1 MAAKGGESSLYY
13 ADYLQLD
20 RVLGAQRL
28 ESASHGDP
36 AHDEML
42 FIVVHQAYEL
52 WFKQILWDLD
62 SVLDLFNRSRVPE
75 TSIGLAVSRLDR
87 IVEIERLML
96 EQINVLETMT
106 PLDFLDF
113 RDYLIPA
120 SGFQSLQFRQL
131 ETKLGLRIEDRVDDG
146 HGQFRSR
153 LNREDEARLNETVAE
168 PSLFDLIERW
178 LERTPFL
185 EFGPFDFWAAYRTA
199 VGDMLSRDEAH
210 IRDNPTLTQDQKAV
224 QLKGLTATRLHF
236 EALFE
241 ADKHEDLVSAGQR
254 RLSHR
259 AFQAALLINLYR
271 DQPILH
277 LPFRLLTVLM
287 DVDET
292 LTNWRQRHALMAMRM
307 IGTRIGTGGSSG
319 HEYLRRSAE
328 SSRVFSDLFNLTT
341 FLIPRSSLPVLPESV
356 ARKMGFTF
364 DTDAD
369 ARGAG

>member
-1 MAAKGGESSLYY
+1 MKKEPSSSPYY

-20 RVLGAQRL
+20 RILDAQQL
-28 ESASHGDP
+28 ESERQGAP

-42 FIVVHQAYEL
+42 FIIVHQAYEL

-62 SVLDLFNRSRVPE
+62 SVLDLFDRSVVPE
-75 TSIGLAVSRLDR
+75 ASVGLAVSRLSR

-96 EQINVLETMT
+96 EQITVLETMT

-120 SGFQSLQFRQL
+120 SGFQSLQFRIL
-131 ETKLGLRIEDRVDDG
+131 ENRLGLRHDDRVTENG
-146 HGQFRSR
+146 AEFRSR
-153 LNREDEARLNETVAE
+153 LNERDSDRLGIESQR
-168 PSLFDLIERW
+168 PSLFEVVERW

-185 EFGPFDFWAAYRTA
+185 AFGDFDFWSAYRRA
-199 VGDMLSRDEAH
+199 VEMMLARDEEH
-210 IRDNPTLTQDQKAV
+210 IRSNPTLSDGQKKV
-224 QLKGLTATRLHF
+224 QLRGLTSTREHF
-236 EALFE
+236 EALFSKEKHDRLVE
-241 ADKHEDLVSAGQR
+241 AGHR

-259 AFQAALLINLYR
+259 AFQAALLVNLYR

-277 LPFRLLTVLM
+277 LPFRLLTVIM

-292 LTNWRQRHALMAMRM
+292 LTSWRHRHALMAMRM

-328 SSRVFSDLFNLTT
+328 SSRVFQDFFNLTT
-341 FLIPRSSLPVLPESV
+341 FLIPRSDLPVLPEPV
-356 ARKMGFTF
+356 ARNMGFTF
-364 DTDAD
+364 DTAQDAT
-369 ARGAG
+369 GPQ